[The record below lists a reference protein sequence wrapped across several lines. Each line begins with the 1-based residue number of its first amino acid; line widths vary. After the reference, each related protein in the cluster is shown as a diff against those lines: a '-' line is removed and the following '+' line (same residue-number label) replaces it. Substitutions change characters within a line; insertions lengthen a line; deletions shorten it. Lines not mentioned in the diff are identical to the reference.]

1 MNVSGFSA
9 AELQQLIADSTAQLN
24 KKICDE
30 GLLNF
35 THDSKRSEVRDFLIS
50 QYGRSQNK
58 TLLDDSIKRGGNI
71 IGLKCKHCSTF
82 KLNCVNLKKQGG
94 WHFVAGD
101 CTLFHDALCI
111 GSYTPSTVSLN
122 LKLYVK
128 KLILTL
134 IGIFSE
140 MLQVTLLMRS

>member
-1 MNVSGFSA
+1 MDVSHLSA
-9 AELQQLIADSTAQLN
+9 VELQQLIANSTAQLN
-24 KKICDE
+24 KKTSDE
-30 GLLNF
+30 VFSNF
-35 THDSKRSEVRDFLIS
+35 THASKRSEVRDFLIS

-71 IGLKCKHCSTF
+71 IGLKCKHCNTF

-101 CTLFHDALCI
+101 CTLNHDALCI
-111 GSYTPSTVSLN
+111 GSYTPSTVSPN

-128 KLILTL
+128 NSSLHLC
-134 IGIFSE
+134 
-140 MLQVTLLMRS
+140 R